1 MPIAT
6 VARFNVTPVKSTRLH
21 HPEEIRI
28 EPHGA
33 VGNRD
38 FFFVDEDG
46 RRLSG
51 ERKHP
56 LLVLESSYDAAP
68 DRIALRTPDGLV
80 AEGPAAGG
88 PEAVVADFWGRSVPA
103 HVVEGDFE
111 ELLTRFVGRP
121 TRLARVDRPG
131 DATDVR
137 ALTLVSLASVEELSR
152 QGGRDTR
159 VDPTRFRMTIE
170 VEGCAPHE
178 EDRWSGRSVRL
189 GGAVIG
195 IGQVVP
201 RCVVTTL
208 DPATG
213 VRDFPT
219 LSVINGYRERT
230 PKGQLPFGV
239 YADVVEPGTVRVGDP
254 LELV

>member
-21 HPEEIRI
+21 HPDEIRI
-28 EPHGA
+28 EPQGA

-56 LLVLESSYDAAP
+56 LLVLESSYDVAT

-88 PEAVVADFWGRSVPA
+88 PQTVVADFWGRNVPA

-121 TRLARVDRPG
+121 TRLARVDRAG
-131 DATDVR
+131 DASDVR

-152 QGGRDTR
+152 QGGRDTP
-159 VDPTRFRMTIE
+159 VDPARFRMSIE
-170 VEGCAPHE
+170 VEGCGPHE
-178 EDRWSGRSVRL
+178 EDSWAGCSVRL
-189 GGAVIG
+189 GTAVIG
-195 IGQVVP
+195 IGEVVP

-213 VRDFPT
+213 RRDFPT
-219 LSVINGYRERT
+219 LSVIDGYRERT

-239 YADVVEPGTVRVGDP
+239 YADVVEPGTVRVGEP